1 MSKGN
6 YQVHDTPERSFVKIS
21 DKATFLNCSPLRE
34 FFLNRLESGQIN
46 FVLDFEDCR
55 SLDSTFLGILVSLAI
70 KVKSSGSLTLLNLK
84 DRNLET
90 VKNLGIHKIAVVS
103 EEHFENLE
111 KLDQIYSKETN
122 KQASA
127 EVIYQAH
134 RSLMNLNSKNQ
145 RLFCDVIKFMDQKR
159 ENSP

>member
-1 MSKGN
+1 MLPAKGIFS
-6 YQVHDTPERSFVKIS
+6 QSSGIGT
-21 DKATFLNCSPLRE
+21 DKFCFGFR
-34 FFLNRLESGQIN
+34 RLQK
-46 FVLDFEDCR
+46 FR
-55 SLDSTFLGILVSLAI
+55 QYFLGILVSLAI